1 MRKTFLGVLVFMSQL
16 IFAQGIEVIS
26 TKALTLDGQGVFLP
40 KISPKGDCVLVTN
53 EDMSGL
59 KKFDL
64 ATGKLTTI
72 TNDRSAGFNAQFSED
87 GSTVIYRKSEYKGK
101 LRYSSLN
108 SVNLQ
113 TGKTEQLVKP
123 TRNLEGVTVKGGTVL
138 AVNNGK
144 LISKRIAGKKLKT
157 LPAIPSI
164 KNSQLYITIDGKTK
178 QLSPNGTN
186 VGYLWPSVSPDGGKL
201 LYYVIDEA
209 KACVCNIDGTNPV
222 SLGTLRAPVW
232 LGNDW
237 VVGMVDY
244 DNGEI
249 VTYSQIFAVT
259 SQGTHRTALT
269 DQSKICMYP
278 SASDDASKIVYTT
291 QNGEIFL
298 MNVATSK

>member
-1 MRKTFLGVLVFMSQL
+1 M
-16 IFAQGIEVIS
+16 
-26 TKALTLDGQGVFLP
+26 
-40 KISPKGDCVLVTN
+40 
-53 EDMSGL
+53 
-59 KKFDL
+59 
-64 ATGKLTTI
+64 TTI

-144 LISKRIAGKKLKT
+144 LISKRIAGKKLKN

-164 KNSQLYITIDGKTK
+164 KNSQLYVTIDGKTK

-209 KACVCNIDGTNPV
+209 KAYVCNIDGTNPV

-291 QNGEIFL
+291 QNGEIF
-298 MNVATSK
+298 

>member
-26 TKALTLDGQGVFLP
+26 TQALTLDGQGAFLP
-40 KISPKGDCVLVTN
+40 KISPKGDYILVTGD
-53 EDMSGL
+53 DMSGL
-59 KKFDL
+59 RKFDL
-64 ATGKLTTI
+64 ATGEMTTI
-72 TNDRSAGFNAQFSED
+72 TTDRNAGFNAQFAD
-87 GSTVIYRKSEYKGK
+87 GGSTIVYRKSEYKGR
-101 LRYSSLN
+101 LRYTSLN

-113 TGKTEQLVKP
+113 SGETKRLIKP
-123 TRNLEGVTVKGGTVL
+123 TRNLEGVSVKDGTVL

-144 LISKRIAGKKLKT
+144 LVTKRIAGAKLKT
-157 LPAIPSI
+157 IPAIPSI
-164 KNSQLYITIDGKTK
+164 KNSQLYITVNGKTR

-186 VGYLWPSVSPDGGKL
+186 VGYLWPSVSPDGTKL

-209 KACVCNIDGTNPV
+209 KAYVCNIDGSNPV

-232 LGNDW
+232 MGNDW

-244 DNGEI
+244 DNGEV

-259 SQGTHRTALT
+259 AQGTHRTALT
-269 DQSKICMYP
+269 DKSQICMYP

-291 QNGEIFL
+291 QNGEIYL
-298 MNVATSK
+298 MKVATSK

>member
-26 TKALTLDGQGVFLP
+26 TQALTLDEQGAFLP
-40 KISPKGDCVLVTN
+40 KISPKGDYILVTGD
-53 EDMSGL
+53 DMSGL
-59 KKFDL
+59 RKFDL
-64 ATGKLTTI
+64 ATGEMTTI
-72 TNDRSAGFNAQFSED
+72 TTDRNAGFNAQFAD
-87 GSTVIYRKSEYKGK
+87 GGSTIVYRKSEYKGR
-101 LRYSSLN
+101 LRYTSLN

-113 TGKTEQLVKP
+113 SGETKRLIKP
-123 TRNLEGVTVKGGTVL
+123 TRNLEGVSVKDGTVL

-144 LISKRIAGKKLKT
+144 LVTKRIAGAKLKT
-157 LPAIPSI
+157 IPAIPSI
-164 KNSQLYITIDGKTK
+164 KNSQLYITVNGKTR

-186 VGYLWPSVSPDGGKL
+186 VGYLWPSVSPDGTKL

-209 KACVCNIDGTNPV
+209 KAYVCNIDGSNPV

-232 LGNDW
+232 MGNDW

-244 DNGEI
+244 DNGEV

-259 SQGTHRTALT
+259 AQGTHRTALT
-269 DQSKICMYP
+269 DKSQICMYP

-291 QNGEIFL
+291 QKGEIYL
-298 MNVATSK
+298 MKVATSK

>member
-26 TKALTLDGQGVFLP
+26 TQALKLDGQGAFLP
-40 KISPKGDCVLVTN
+40 KISPKGDYILVTGD
-53 EDMSGL
+53 DMSGL
-59 KKFDL
+59 RKFDL
-64 ATGKLTTI
+64 ATGELTTI
-72 TNDRSAGFNAQFSED
+72 TNDRNAGFNAQFVGD
-87 GSTVIYRKSEYKGK
+87 GSTIVYRKSEYKGR

-108 SVNLQ
+108 TIDVNS
-113 TGKTEQLVKP
+113 GKTKQLIKP
-123 TRNLEGVTVKGGTVL
+123 TRNLEGVSVQGGTVL

-144 LISKRIAGKKLKT
+144 LVTKRVMGEKLKST
-157 LPAIPSI
+157 PAIPSI
-164 KNSQLYITIDGKTK
+164 KNSQLYITVNGKTS

-186 VGYLWPSVSPDGGKL
+186 VGYLWPSVSPDGSKL

-209 KACVCNIDGTNPV
+209 KAYVCDIDGSNPV

-232 LGNDW
+232 MGNDW
-237 VVGMVDY
+237 VIGMVDY

-259 SQGTHRTALT
+259 ARGTHRTALT
-269 DQSKICMYP
+269 DKSQICMYP
-278 SASDDASKIVYTT
+278 SASNDASKIVYTT
-291 QNGEIFL
+291 QNGEIYL